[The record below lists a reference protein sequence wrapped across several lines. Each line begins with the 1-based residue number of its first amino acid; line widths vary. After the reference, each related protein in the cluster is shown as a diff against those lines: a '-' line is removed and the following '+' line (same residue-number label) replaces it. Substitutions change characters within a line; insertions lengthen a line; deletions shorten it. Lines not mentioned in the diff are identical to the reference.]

1 MGPAPAEVVVGFDLR
16 QRLLLE
22 RELLPRF
29 PGGVPDRQV
38 GVGAHAEVAE
48 GRPLLE
54 LAEEAGVVPLLRGD
68 GDRVVEAVEQFA
80 RRLRAQ
86 PEGERPAPVARPP
99 RRVLLAVEEEQ
110 FVGAAMEA
118 ERVAAQR
125 VAPLAGDGTARDEAG
140 RAVAGMR
147 PGRPPMEAAI
157 TGCDVGIE
165 AGVEG
170 GGEGQ
175 RLAQRS
181 DAVARRR
188 NREAKRHDRLR
199 PHGRLLT
206 PSSRRSW
213 TAASGRRTLP
223 RVRGSVNRR
232 LAVRSDQDPL
242 PHMSQ
247 DTDDLALA
255 WLEPANGTGT
265 PAKLPLA
272 TANSTFGRVPG
283 NTHVL
288 ADKTVSRQH
297 AKIFVRDGRH
307 WIADQNSTAG
317 TFVNGQKVTLQ
328 TLTDGDEVRL
338 GTTLLRYR
346 LPGSSASAPPAAAP
360 PAAAP
365 AAAPKPP

>member
-1 MGPAPAEVVVGFDLR
+1 
-16 QRLLLE
+16 
-22 RELLPRF
+22 
-29 PGGVPDRQV
+29 
-38 GVGAHAEVAE
+38 
-48 GRPLLE
+48 
-54 LAEEAGVVPLLRGD
+54 
-68 GDRVVEAVEQFA
+68 
-80 RRLRAQ
+80 
-86 PEGERPAPVARPP
+86 
-99 RRVLLAVEEEQ
+99 
-110 FVGAAMEA
+110 
-118 ERVAAQR
+118 
-125 VAPLAGDGTARDEAG
+125 
-140 RAVAGMR
+140 
-147 PGRPPMEAAI
+147 
-157 TGCDVGIE
+157 
-165 AGVEG
+165 
-170 GGEGQ
+170 
-175 RLAQRS
+175 
-181 DAVARRR
+181 
-188 NREAKRHDRLR
+188 
-199 PHGRLLT
+199 
-206 PSSRRSW
+206 
-213 TAASGRRTLP
+213 
-223 RVRGSVNRR
+223 
-232 LAVRSDQDPL
+232 
-242 PHMSQ
+242 MSQ

-365 AAAPKPP
+365 AAAPKPPPAVPAPLCDPATGAFELELPDASPPPRRPSPPVGTPPPRSGLTAAGEDPFAAPDEGAAPAAREMPAIELRGATARNFGGRPAGSPAGAPVAAASARSATTHLPPPLPVPPKRTGAFAFMGDDLNQRGGLARLMAWVAAVAAAATLCWLAMRLFDAVPRDADAVDEAEEAPSGPLRPQLPPQR